1 MSTSDPFRYRNEL
14 EEFMN
19 YFYDTMLILRNYAL
33 ICLGI
38 NSALRISDLLKLR
51 WRDVYSFERNCF
63 LTHISIQEQKT
74 GKETRI
80 ALNKNATQGLGC
92 YMDSLTEITGYNYIF
107 PGRSSDQHLSRTQAF
122 RIIRHASEQ
131 LHFENKLSCHSM
143 RKTFGYHAWKCGTP
157 PAVLMD
163 INNHSSYAITK
174 RYLGIEQ
181 DDKDDVFLHL
191 NL

>member
-1 MSTSDPFRYRNEL
+1 MSTSQPIRNRNEL
-14 EEFMN
+14 QELKN
-19 YFYDTMLILRNYAL
+19 YYYETEQNLRNYAL

-38 NSALRISDLLKLR
+38 NSALRISDLLDLR
-51 WRDVYSFERNCF
+51 WRDVYSFERSSF

-92 YMDSLTEITGYNYIF
+92 YMDSLTEITGNNYIF

-131 LHFENKLSCHSM
+131 LHFENKL
-143 RKTFGYHAWKCGTP
+143 F
-157 PAVLMD
+157 
-163 INNHSSYAITK
+163 YA
-174 RYLGIEQ
+174 
-181 DDKDDVFLHL
+181 
-191 NL
+191 

>member
-1 MSTSDPFRYRNEL
+1 MNRNEL
-14 EEFMN
+14 QELKN
-19 YFYDTMLILRNYAL
+19 YYYETEQNLRNYAL

-38 NSALRISDLLKLR
+38 NSALRISDLLDLR
-51 WRDVYSFERNCF
+51 WRDVYSFERSSF

-74 GKETRI
+74 GKKTRI
-80 ALNKNATQGLGC
+80 ALNQNATQGLCC
-92 YMDSLTEITGYNYIF
+92 YMNSLGQVTANSYIF

-163 INNHSSYAITK
+163 IYNHSSYAITK

>member
-1 MSTSDPFRYRNEL
+1 MSTSQPIRNKNEL
-14 EEFMN
+14 QELKN
-19 YFYDTMLILRNYAL
+19 YYYETEQNLRNYAL

-38 NSALRISDLLKLR
+38 NSALRISDLLDLR
-51 WRDVYSFERNCF
+51 WRDVYSFERSSF

-74 GKETRI
+74 GKETRV
-80 ALNKNATQGLGC
+80 ALNKNATQGLCC
-92 YMDSLTEITGYNYIF
+92 YMNSLGQVTANSYIF